1 MGKDPGGAE
10 VPVSLLYSDVRDSTM
25 LAEKMPPREFRS
37 LIDRFFRTVFAAVD
51 SEDGV
56 IDHIVGDGVM
66 AMWTSSW
73 GGDDHPLR
81 AVAAGRRLVADLA
94 SDPALGDSVAAGVG
108 VHTGVGWV
116 GVVGGVGARDFTVLG
131 DTPNTVARLGSA
143 VGRGE
148 LALSEEIIEAAQVDT
163 SALDHRVF
171 ELKGKSQPL
180 DAWVEQPLMQ
190 SR

>member
-1 MGKDPGGAE
+1 MRVIGFKPWPLNEQLCKPCHQGMGKDPGGAE
-10 VPVSLLYSDVRDSTM
+10 VLVSLLYSDVRDSTM
-25 LAEKMPPREFRS
+25 LAEKMPPGEFRS

-66 AMWTSSW
+66 AMWTSGW

-94 SDPALGDSVAAGVG
+94 SDPALRDSVAAGVG

-131 DTPNTVARLGSA
+131 DVPNTVARLGSGA
-143 VGRGE
+143 V
-148 LALSEEIIEAAQVDT
+148 S
-163 SALDHRVF
+163 S
-171 ELKGKSQPL
+171 P
-180 DAWVEQPLMQ
+180 
-190 SR
+190 